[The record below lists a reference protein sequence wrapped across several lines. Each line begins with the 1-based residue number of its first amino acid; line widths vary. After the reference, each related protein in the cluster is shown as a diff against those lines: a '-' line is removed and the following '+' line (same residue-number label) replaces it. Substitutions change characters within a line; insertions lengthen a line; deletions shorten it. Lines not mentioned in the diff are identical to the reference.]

1 MYLSFL
7 ILSGTLEC
15 PVGNNIGIIV
25 CDLYPI
31 ICCICGNQFSGCE
44 WHYCKLKSGSLYLD
58 KELID
63 LVTRNACPLRFLGSK
78 GLHNAVNYTL
88 YFCSFKGQ
96 TASSDCPRCNVTSLL
111 GSCSHG
117 WQDRKR
123 SCSLNN
129 PCNTVY
135 FNNFG
140 LPFGITECF
149 NLLQIMYISTIKMFL
164 CFTKCMLS
172 VGAVPDVIA
181 TLQKVIAL
189 CNFKW

>member
-96 TASSDCPRCNVTSLL
+96 TASSIAQDVTLPL
-111 GSCSHG
+111 FWEVVHMG
-117 WQDRKR
+117 DRIGKD
-123 SCSLNN
+123 L
-129 PCNTVY
+129 
-135 FNNFG
+135 
-140 LPFGITECF
+140 
-149 NLLQIMYISTIKMFL
+149 
-164 CFTKCMLS
+164 
-172 VGAVPDVIA
+172 AA
-181 TLQKVIAL
+181 
-189 CNFKW
+189 